1 MDISIY
7 PSIKQGLKGY
17 FSKLFDEKVFSKS
30 YNPEIVGFEPA
41 KPTYPMLKID
51 ESRNKPYE
59 NYRGFRE
66 TVADLGYKVDIYA
79 KTSGS
84 ISKQE
89 IARTIAKHANDYLTC
104 IGLRQ
109 VSWNYVE
116 NDGVNGELYHII
128 IMYSAPY
135 LEQRQTILI

>member
-1 MDISIY
+1 MDINIY
-7 PSIKQGLKGY
+7 PRIKQGLKEY
-17 FSKLFDEKVFSKS
+17 FAELFEKNTFTKS
-30 YNPEIVGFEPA
+30 YNPEVVGFEPA

-51 ESRNKPYE
+51 ESRNKPYD
-59 NYRGFRE
+59 NFYGLRE

-104 IGLRQ
+104 VGLRQ

-116 NDGVNGELYHII
+116 NDGVNGDLYHII
-128 IMYSAPY
+128 IMYSASY